1 MHRPFVSRKKIRVN
15 APTAYLIHQMQSFVN
30 LPRTDVTFGCG
41 IIHPV
46 YGNTVGIH
54 CSHQRE
60 IHQSALNSSQHQ
72 TVHRIP
78 DTHRIRIDRNV
89 SPTAFFI
96 ILPAAFLITPVFIAP
111 VPFPAFITPILIAP
125 IFTVFFLT
133 IIFIFSVIS
142 ASAAHYSIIAH
153 IIALFK
159 KPGSLPRQNF
169 PERCTTTAHKQ
180 YIIGSP
186 VKQRPA
192 AGRHHYRTI
201 LQSILVFN

>member
-1 MHRPFVSRKKIRVN
+1 MELDVSKGFLKPDEAFPFEAEVVLPPQEVN
-15 APTAYLIHQMQSFVN
+15 
-30 LPRTDVTFGCG
+30 G
-41 IIHPV
+41 
-46 YGNTVGIH
+46 
-54 CSHQRE
+54 E
-60 IHQSALNSSQHQ
+60 
-72 TVHRIP
+72 
-78 DTHRIRIDRNV
+78 
-89 SPTAFFI
+89 
-96 ILPAAFLITPVFIAP
+96 
-111 VPFPAFITPILIAP
+111 
-125 IFTVFFLT
+125 TVFFLT